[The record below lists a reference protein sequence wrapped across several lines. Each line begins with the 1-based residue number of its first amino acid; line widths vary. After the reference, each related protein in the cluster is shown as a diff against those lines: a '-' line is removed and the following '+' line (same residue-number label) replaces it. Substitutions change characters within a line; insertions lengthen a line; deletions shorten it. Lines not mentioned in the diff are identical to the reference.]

1 MEYRET
7 KMNSKTKGK
16 EFFDSLSEVERD
28 TVIKIIQLENN
39 PERLDKIN
47 SIVLERQI
55 KELIIKNS
63 VELSD

>member
-1 MEYRET
+1 
-7 KMNSKTKGK
+7 MNSKTKGK

>member
-1 MEYRET
+1 
-7 KMNSKTKGK
+7 MNSKTKGK
-16 EFFDSLSEVERD
+16 EFLDNLSDVERD

-55 KELIIKNS
+55 KDLIIKNS